1 MDMAASEELGIVGVD
16 SFHYFVRKPER
27 SRVFYEHGFGWRPV
41 ARSGE
46 KLVAASGQASTVYQS
61 GDVRVVVSTP
71 ENDTCRAARYLKRH
85 PAGVGSLTFAV
96 EDLDRTWNF
105 ISKRGGTPIHG
116 IQESR
121 DGGGRFRHFSITT
134 AIGDV
139 SFRFVERTDY
149 PTFAPGFDNV
159 EADPAYTTPAFGF
172 KKVDHITSNAPTM
185 APVKLWFEHVLGL
198 EQCWEIQ
205 FHTNDL
211 NEGERTSGTGL
222 KSVVMWDPRSGIKFP
237 INEPLQ
243 PFFKAGQINTFVED
257 NAGAG
262 VQHIALEVEDCAAAV
277 KTLREHDVAFLQTP
291 GSYYEAAPARLAKKG
306 VDTTKLAH
314 KMGQLRDLGILID
327 GQPEN
332 LYLIQIFLQDAA
344 TLYAEPGAG
353 PFFYELIQRC
363 GDPGFGEGNFRALFE
378 AIERDRETT

>member
-1 MDMAASEELGIVGVD
+1 
-16 SFHYFVRKPER
+16 
-27 SRVFYEHGFGWRPV
+27 
-41 ARSGE
+41 
-46 KLVAASGQASTVYQS
+46 
-61 GDVRVVVSTP
+61 
-71 ENDTCRAARYLKRH
+71 
-85 PAGVGSLTFAV
+85 
-96 EDLDRTWNF
+96 
-105 ISKRGGTPIHG
+105 
-116 IQESR
+116 
-121 DGGGRFRHFSITT
+121 
-134 AIGDV
+134 
-139 SFRFVERTDY
+139 
-149 PTFAPGFDNV
+149 
-159 EADPAYTTPAFGF
+159 
-172 KKVDHITSNAPTM
+172 
-185 APVKLWFEHVLGL
+185 
-198 EQCWEIQ
+198 
-205 FHTNDL
+205 
-211 NEGERTSGTGL
+211 
-222 KSVVMWDPRSGIKFP
+222 MWDPRSGIKFP

-314 KMGQLRDLGILID
+314 KMEQLRDLGILID